1 MEYTF
6 HIEQLE
12 LANDFEFYILNY
24 CGIDYKR
31 KVSEYFYEFTIEG
44 TISKIDNVIAELE
57 KLKNRKNYY
66 VSITSELI
74 RDVTLEFVREKNRLK
89 KEGWYNMIVCSNNWK
104 QFTKKDF
111 HTFAVRP
118 PKKKYRIT
126 DKPDKRG
133 FYHLFDYTKSKQNKI
148 KSVNREK
155 LVLHAK
161 LHLD

>member
-24 CGIDYKR
+24 CGIEYKR
-31 KVSEYFYEFTIEG
+31 EVSEYFYEFTIEG
-44 TISKIDNVIAELE
+44 TASKIDNVIAELE

-74 RDVTLEFVREKNRLK
+74 RDITLEFVREKNRLK
-89 KEGWYNMIVCSNNWK
+89 KEGWYNMIVCTNNWE

-111 HTFAVRP
+111 HTFAVRA
-118 PKKKYRIT
+118 PKKKYHIT

-133 FYHLFDYTKSKQNKI
+133 FYQLFDYTKSRCIKK
-148 KSVNREK
+148 KSVDRNK
-155 LVLHAK
+155 LVEYANLN
-161 LHLD
+161 LD